1 MRAANCMR
9 DYGTTNNTPA
19 HQALPVWRAPEGLE
33 DLTAAQVG
41 DGGACQHTNDKPDRS
56 GAPRGLRGLAAVP
69 VGGGRAWPGFE
80 TTRRAQLAART
91 ASGRAAAHR
100 HTQRPGPTKLA
111 TRRQGLAGL
120 REDTPSQSS
129 AHPAPLV
136 WRTPEGT
143 AAVPVGGGGAAPP
156 VWRTPGARPR
166 CRWAAAGPGRA
177 SRSTTPSEARVWR
190 SRGRGAAHRHQHAGT
205 NTQPQTHRHNEAA
218 RPLWGRAAHAS
229 GR

>member
-1 MRAANCMR
+1 MWAANCMR

-19 HQALPVWRAPEGLE
+19 HQAPPVWRAPEGLE

-56 GAPRGLRGLAAVP
+56 GAPRGLRGLAGHHTDTPTDWRPPRGLRGLAAVP
-69 VGGGRAWPGFE
+69 VGGSRAWPGFE
-80 TTRRAQLAART
+80 TTRRAKLAART

-143 AAVPVGGGGAAPP
+143 ATVPVGGGRAQ
-156 VWRTPGARPR
+156 PGFKIDHSKPALRIVGCGGGVRSVPGVVDSVVGRRP
-166 CRWAAAGPGRA
+166 
-177 SRSTTPSEARVWR
+177 
-190 SRGRGAAHRHQHAGT
+190 
-205 NTQPQTHRHNEAA
+205 NTGVRLGCLINQNSHVIWVP
-218 RPLWGRAAHAS
+218 
-229 GR
+229 

>member
-1 MRAANCMR
+1 MRAGNCMR

-19 HQALPVWRAPEGLE
+19 HQAPPVWRAPEGLE

-41 DGGACQHTNDKPDRS
+41 GGGSCQHTNDKPDRS
-56 GAPRGLRGLAAVP
+56 GAPRGLRGLAGHHTDTPTDWRPPRGLRGLAAVP

-80 TTRRAQLAART
+80 KTRRANHQHTRLHWC
-91 ASGRAAAHR
+91 GGHR
-100 HTQRPGPTKLA
+100 RELPRCRWAVVAPH
-111 TRRQGLAGL
+111 RRC
-120 REDTPSQSS
+120 
-129 AHPAPLV
+129 
-136 WRTPEGT
+136 
-143 AAVPVGGGGAAPP
+143 GGH
-156 VWRTPGARPR
+156 RKELPR

-218 RPLWGRAAHAS
+218 RPHRDRAAHAS